1 MSKSVVH
8 CVRLRPESVLVDY
21 ERLAHF
27 AGLGAGFDPGAATV
41 LREERSLPFPL
52 PGANSPPWQVEG
64 AAVALR
70 AAGFEDLSRC
80 HGREPAELEGD
91 ARTRRSAR
99 VITERHGLRTLQ
111 TRDAS
116 LERFVEYRPRAN
128 LRVLHEVMR
137 DGIFVPRSFFGTN
150 VVHLPVARTP
160 HPRRLWGS
168 LGSTVLGLFGAA
180 SEVALEAGPHAFVDA
195 LAVEREVHAGSF
207 TFADATTVVP
217 ERHGVLQ
224 EPVTTHFA
232 LAGRD
237 PVAVDATLARL
248 FGQDPLRCTALVLAQ
263 DAGLGVAD
271 PRDITL
277 TGDPLPA
284 APWGAPEDPAA
295 PFGERVRDRLAS
307 FVHRRRHEGPL
318 ARAVTSLE
326 SSYERRVLWSLRGE
340 QMFEH
345 WRDRSPWGKLDEA
358 YASGQHERV
367 TGRPSVAPLLR

>member
-27 AGLGAGFDPGAATV
+27 AGLGQGFDAGASTI

-52 PGANSPPWQVEG
+52 PGTNTPPWQVEG

-70 AAGFEDLSRC
+70 AAGFENLARS
-80 HGREPAELEGD
+80 HGRDPRELEAD
-91 ARTRRSAR
+91 TRTRRAAR

-116 LERFVEYRPRAN
+116 VERFVEYRPRAN
-128 LRVLHEVMR
+128 LRVLHEAMPA
-137 DGIFVPRSFFGTN
+137 GLYVPKSFFGTN
-150 VVHLPVARTP
+150 VVHLPVARAP
-160 HPRRLWGS
+160 HARRLWGA
-168 LGSTVLGLFGAA
+168 LGSTLLGLFGEA
-180 SEVALEAGPHAFVDA
+180 SEVALDAGPHAFVDA

-207 TFADATTVVP
+207 TFVDATTVVP

-224 EPVTTHFA
+224 DPVTTHLA
-232 LAGRD
+232 LASRD

-248 FGQDPLRCTALVLAQ
+248 FGHDPLRCAALVLAQ
-263 DAGLGVAD
+263 DAGLGIAD
-271 PRDITL
+271 PRDITI
-277 TGDPLPA
+277 TGDPLPS
-284 APWGAPEDPAA
+284 APWVSHEDPAA
-295 PFGERVRDRLAS
+295 PVRERLRDRVAS
-307 FVHRRRHEGPL
+307 TLHARRAGGPF
-318 ARAVTSLE
+318 ARAVAALDAG
-326 SSYERRVLWSLRGE
+326 YERNLFWRVRGE

-358 YASGQHERV
+358 YASGTHERM